1 MEKDTRKQF
10 ALKIVQLHGIDEA
23 HVQEC
28 INEVE
33 MLIDLKGT
41 DLVVDI
47 HTW

>member
-1 MEKDTRKQF
+1 MEKDSRRQY
-10 ALKIVQLHGIDEA
+10 ALKIVRLHGIDEA
-23 HVQEC
+23 LVQEC

-47 HTW
+47 HSW